1 MTRDEIILSCQ
12 DIVKNL
18 VRKYN
23 NHKLDEDLVS
33 VGTIASVECVDKCL
47 ADGMTDI
54 NQIKAMCNV
63 WVRNTLLMDIYR
75 GKVKVIDDDTAI
87 DLAEAPEDLWE
98 TIECVKRSLGPRGR
112 EVFELLLDGRSEQEI
127 MAKLGISEG
136 TCKNHF
142 CHIRQKI
149 YQLPEISSEKSI

>member
-1 MTRDEIILSCQ
+1 MTRDEIILDCQ

-47 ADGMTDI
+47 ADGMEDI

-75 GKVKVIDDDTAI
+75 GKVKVLDDDTAI

-98 TIECVKRSLGPRGR
+98 TIECVKRSLGPRCK

-127 MAKLGISEG
+127 MAKLGISAG

-149 YQLPEISSEKSI
+149 KNLIVKNDTI